1 MKYNAFISY
10 SHHQDSKLAPCLE
23 TALEKFA
30 KPTFKRRALDIFRD
44 SNDLSASPDLWG
56 KIEEGLDG
64 SEYFIFLASPAA
76 AQSRWCKK
84 EVDHWLKTKSI
95 DQFLVVITEGE
106 LVWDEETSDFDWAKT
121 TALPQNLSGAFKN
134 DPLYIDF
141 RGDPPEE
148 ELTLDHPEFKDKLV
162 HLAATI
168 HGMAV
173 GDMVGEAVRQHKR
186 TMRIR
191 NAAIAALSTLLVAAI
206 LLSIYA
212 THQKNV
218 AESETRKAL
227 LSNYI
232 SGSQAQLAEDPTKS
246 LRLAEYAYR
255 YAKENELPTK
265 EAAEQL
271 IKVFYSGYGFYQQPG
286 NETAAQAVKT
296 EEPGNAEDF
305 ALFSP
310 KIIDIINNVQP
321 NIYLGGPVSAFN
333 IDARSN
339 RAEFLIAGG
348 TLEFPR
354 LYFFSDPANESDRSD
369 GIEIKL
375 EGFGGFTGYIQDV
388 AISSDGRYSLLGSA
402 NSKTALID
410 NKAYR
415 RDANN
420 ADVFKTRSVLISGE
434 KNAIF
439 DVGFTE
445 DDQYFI
451 TRSYKRTWRDSEQSK
466 ITGTITHLWKTEP
479 FPYIEIH
486 NTPSKHHN
494 ISISGAHYMV
504 PVAGGQDEFVWF
516 HYAQTIRDKKDAVV
530 AEFPDAKGVAPNI
543 TTSPNGKF
551 LVNYQG
557 IFNKENELLIFLR
570 SYFIDNPGIAYCFSL
585 DGNFLKLSYLDGLE
599 RIFALD
605 PEFILARV
613 NDPEIMGTIAGL
625 SEEDK
630 KRFLIEVNSNRQ

>member
-10 SHHQDSKLAPCLE
+10 SHRQDSKLAPCLE

-30 KPTFKRRALDIFRD
+30 KPTFKRRALEIFRD
-44 SNDLSASPDLWG
+44 SNNLSASPDLWG

-64 SEYFIFLASPAA
+64 SEYFIFLASPTA

-106 LVWDEETSDFDWAKT
+106 LVWDEEASDFDWTKT
-121 TALPQNLSGAFKN
+121 TALPRNLSGAFKN

-173 GDMVGEAVRQHKR
+173 GDMVGEAVKQHKR

-191 NAAIAALSTLLVAAI
+191 NAAIIALSTLLVAAV

-232 SGSQAQLAEDPTKS
+232 SGSQAQLAENPTKS

-255 YAKENELPTK
+255 FAKKNELPTK

-286 NETAAQAVKT
+286 KESAGPAVNT
-296 EEPGNAEDF
+296 EEQSNDEVF
-305 ALFSP
+305 ALFRQ
-310 KIIDIINNVQP
+310 KTTDIINTVHP
-321 NIYLGGPVSAFN
+321 DPYLGGPVTAIH
-333 IDARSN
+333 IDVRSN
-339 RAEFLIAGG
+339 QAEFLVAGG
-348 TLEFPR
+348 TLDFPR
-354 LYFFSDPANESDRSD
+354 LYYFSDLANASERTDD
-369 GIEIKL
+369 IEIKL
-375 EGFGGFTGYIQDV
+375 EGFGGFTGYIQAV
-388 AISSDGRYSLLGSA
+388 AIASDGRYSLLGSA

-410 NKAYR
+410 NEAYR

-420 ADVFKTRSVLISGE
+420 ADVFKTRYVLISGE

-445 DDQYFI
+445 GGQYCI
-451 TRSYKRTWRDSEQSK
+451 TRSYKEIWKDSEQSK
-466 ITGTITHLWKTEP
+466 ITGIVTHLWKTEP
-479 FPYIEIH
+479 FPYIEMH
-486 NTPSKHHN
+486 NTSGEHHN
-494 ISISGAHYMV
+494 ISISGGYYMV
-504 PVAGGQDEFVWF
+504 PVAGGQDEFTWF
-516 HYAQTIRDKKDAVV
+516 HYAQIIRDKQDVVV
-530 AEFPDAKGVAPNI
+530 AEFPDAKGVSPKI

-551 LVNYQG
+551 SANYQG
-557 IFNKENELLIFLR
+557 IFNNEKELLITLS
-570 SYFIDNPGIAYCFSL
+570 SYFIDNPGIAYCFSS

-599 RIFALD
+599 RIFTLD
-605 PEFILARV
+605 PEFILARI
-613 NDPEIMGTIAGL
+613 NDPAIMGTIARL
-625 SEEDK
+625 SDEDK
-630 KRFLIEVNSNRQ
+630 KRYLIEVDSNLD

>member
-10 SHHQDSKLAPCLE
+10 SHRQDSKLAPCLE

-30 KPTFKRRALDIFRD
+30 KPTFKRRALEIFRD

-56 KIEEGLDG
+56 KIEEGLDE

-106 LVWDEETSDFDWAKT
+106 LAWDEESSDFDWAKT

-173 GDMVGEAVRQHKR
+173 GDMVGEAVKQHKR

-191 NAAIAALSTLLVAAI
+191 NAAITALSALLAAAI

-255 YAKENELPTK
+255 YARQNKLPTK
-265 EAAEQL
+265 GAAEQL

-286 NETAAQAVKT
+286 EETAVPIAKPEDPNT
-296 EEPGNAEDF
+296 DEDF
-305 ALFSP
+305 ALFRQ
-310 KIIDIINNVQP
+310 KTIDIVNAVQP
-321 NIYLGGPVSAFN
+321 NPYLGGPVSAFH
-333 IDARSN
+333 IDVRSK

-348 TLEFPR
+348 ALDFPR
-354 LYFFSDPANESDRSD
+354 LYFFGDPANKSERPDD
-369 GIEIKL
+369 VEIKL
-375 EGFGGFTGYIQDV
+375 EGFGGFTGYFQAV
-388 AISSDGRYSLLGSA
+388 AISPDGRYSLLGSA
-402 NSKTALID
+402 NCKTALID
-410 NKAYR
+410 NQAFR
-415 RDANN
+415 WDANN
-420 ADVFKTRSVLISGE
+420 ADVFKTRYVLISGE

-439 DVGFTE
+439 DVGFSE
-445 DDQYFI
+445 DDQYSI
-451 TRSYKRTWRDSEQSK
+451 TRSYKRTWKDSEQSK
-466 ITGTITHLWKTEP
+466 ITGIVTHLWKTEP

-486 NTPSKHHN
+486 NTSAEHHN
-494 ISISGAHYMV
+494 VSIRGGYYMV
-504 PVAGGQDEFVWF
+504 PVVGEQDEFLWF
-516 HYAQTIRDKKDAVV
+516 HYAQTIHDRQGAVV
-530 AEFPDAKGVAPNI
+530 AEFPDAKGVTPKI

-557 IFNKENELLIFLR
+557 VFNNDNELLITLSSF
-570 SYFIDNPGIAYCFSL
+570 FIDNPGIAYCFSL
-585 DGNFLKLSYLDGLE
+585 DSRLFKLSYLDGPE

-605 PEFILARV
+605 PEFILARM
-613 NDPEIMGTIAGL
+613 NDPKLMGTIAGL
-625 SEEDK
+625 SERDK
-630 KRFLIEVNSNRQ
+630 KRFLIEVDSNPD